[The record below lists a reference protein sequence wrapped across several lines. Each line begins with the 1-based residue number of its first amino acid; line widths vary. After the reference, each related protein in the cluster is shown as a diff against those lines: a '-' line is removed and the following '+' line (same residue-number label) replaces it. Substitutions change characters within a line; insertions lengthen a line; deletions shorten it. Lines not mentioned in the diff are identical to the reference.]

1 MPRAARRGFTAIE
14 LLVVI
19 SIIGLLISLLLPAVN
34 AARESARRSAC
45 QNNLKQIGLA
55 LASYGGVFSTFPT
68 DVTDF
73 SHNQSNVP
81 AGNGP
86 PPYCSALTRL
96 LPFLEQTNLFNAI
109 NYDLEAYASNG
120 TGGVNL
126 ANLTCSQQQLAVFL
140 CPSDRFDR
148 TSGPGN
154 SYRGNYG
161 VGPAFGTTIETLD
174 SGTGIFSAPDTIY
187 LSSVS
192 DGLSRTAAFAE
203 RLRGSQAAK
212 GGDPTRDL
220 GDLGQCPDAVIR
232 DADYALAC
240 CQVASSKNFPATAAS
255 GASWFLSGKLNTAY
269 CHAQEPNGAIVDGI
283 DLAYYPSMGVVT
295 ARSLH
300 GVGANVVMAD
310 GSVRF
315 VTRQIART
323 VWRALATRNGGELV
337 E

>member
-1 MPRAARRGFTAIE
+1 MPRTVRRGFTAIE
-14 LLVVI
+14 VLVVI
-19 SIIGLLISLLLPAVN
+19 SIIGLLFSLLLPAVQS
-34 AARESARRSAC
+34 ARESARRSAC

-55 LASYGGVFSTFPT
+55 LASYTGIYSTFPT
-68 DVTDF
+68 DITDF
-73 SHNQSNVP
+73 SHIPSNVP
-81 AGNGP
+81 PGNGP
-86 PPYCSALTRL
+86 PPFSSSLTRL
-96 LPFLEQTNLFNAI
+96 LPFLEQTNLFNTI
-109 NYDLEAYASNG
+109 NYDLEAYAGNG

-126 ANLTCSQQQLAVFL
+126 ANLTCSRQQVAVFL
-140 CPSDRFDR
+140 CPSDTFDR

-161 VGPAFGTTIETLD
+161 VGPALGTTIETID
-174 SGTGIFSAPDTIY
+174 SGTGIFAALETIY

-192 DGLSRTAAFAE
+192 DGLSRTAAYAE
-203 RLRGSQAAK
+203 RLRGSQAVK

-220 GDLGQCPDAVIR
+220 GNLGQCPDAVIR

-240 CQVASSKNFPATAAS
+240 CQVASSKNFPATSTS
-255 GASWFLSGKLNTAY
+255 GASWFLSGMLNTAY

-283 DLAYYPSMGVVT
+283 DLGYYPSFGVVT

-300 GVGANVVMAD
+300 GAGANVVMAD

-315 VTRQIART
+315 VTRQIARP
-323 VWRALATRNGGELV
+323 VWRALGTRNGGELV